1 MNSQEALILFIAA
14 VIVASLAVY
23 TLNSQFQLALSKASS
38 SSSVATKRAGTAF
51 EILSVYGDASE
62 TNIAVKGILG
72 SVDVNSFTVFV
83 DNVPYTLSSGHFLR
97 DSDGDGVLDP
107 SDVYVMTISAA
118 VDPDNNCIRAVSP
131 YAEDIYGNCY
141 G

>member
-1 MNSQEALILFIAA
+1 MSSQEVLILFIAA
-14 VIVASLAVY
+14 VIVASITVY
-23 TLNSQFQLALSKASS
+23 ALNTQFQLALSKASS

-83 DNVPYTLSSGHFLR
+83 DNVPYTPSSGRFLR

-118 VDPDNNCIRAVSP
+118 VDPDNNCVRVDSP